1 MRRLADLEQQLES
14 DSLYAKACIAS
25 TANTL
30 YYILSSEPVVGELR
44 AAIQTDPSNIPRLL
58 TYVRRLLVRDPPR
71 QFRFYNEV
79 AVASVLIALSTVD
92 NAAYWN
98 LVTAMGRD
106 DDVLLGWIPP
116 IARLTL
122 KRHEPNSF
130 ATASWNGDE
139 FRRMRQFDQ
148 RATIRAVSP
157 YTSQPLASAL
167 QA

>member
-1 MRRLADLEQQLES
+1 MRRLADLEQELES
-14 DSLYAKACIAS
+14 DSLYAKACTAS

-30 YYILSSEPVVGELR
+30 YHILSSEPVVGELR

-71 QFRFYNEV
+71 QFRFYNDV
-79 AVASVLIALSTVD
+79 AVASVLTALSTVD
-92 NAAYWN
+92 NAAYWT

-122 KRHEPNSF
+122 KRRGANSV
-130 ATASWNGDE
+130 ATASWNGDAL
-139 FRRMRQFDQ
+139 RRMRLFHQ
-148 RATIRAVSP
+148 RATIHAVSP
-157 YTSQPLASAL
+157 YRSQPLASAL
-167 QA
+167 EA